1 MTKKILLALLLL
13 LSPSCIKISAGT
25 SANTRVPFITSTLPP
40 TKFGLSLPTDTP
52 TAPPT
57 STPPMLA
64 TDVTSTPACKDGAIL
79 LADVSYPD
87 NTRLTAGE
95 KFTKTWKLQNTG
107 NCKWTGYTAAFLSG
121 DKMEA
126 PDSVPVPETDP
137 KATVEVS
144 VDLVAPLNDG
154 AFTGSFELRNAAGQV
169 IPIGTE
175 RSFWVKIVVG
185 NGASQVSSS
194 ERVVATLKPTN
205 FSQCNYS
212 ENAGYVQELIG
223 LINQAR
229 ADAQVPTLTV
239 NAQLTAAAQGHSVDM
254 ACGNFLSHAGS
265 DGSYISD
272 RVRAAGYPGYGA
284 SEIIAIGTPRDAL
297 RQWRDDPGHWEFVL
311 NPYTIDIGVG
321 YAYSASSD
329 FGGYFTVDFSTP

>member
-1 MTKKILLALLLL
+1 MPA
-13 LSPSCIKISAGT
+13 A
-25 SANTRVPFITSTLPP
+25 
-40 TKFGLSLPTDTP
+40 D
-52 TAPPT
+52 
-57 STPPMLA
+57 A
-64 TDVTSTPACKDGAIL
+64 TTTPACKDGAIL
-79 LADVSYPD
+79 VEDVTYPD

-107 NCKWTGYTAAFLSG
+107 TCKWTGYTVAFVSG

-126 PDSVPVPETDP
+126 PASVPVPETEP

-144 VDLVAPLNDG
+144 VDLVAPANDG
-154 AFTGSFELRNAAGQV
+154 SFTGDFELRNAAGQV
-169 IPIGTE
+169 LPIGTE
-175 RSFWVKIVVG
+175 RSFWVKITVG
-185 NGASQVSSS
+185 NGASQASNSTG
-194 ERVVATLKPTN
+194 VVATLKPTN
-205 FSQCNYS
+205 FSQCHYS

-229 ADAQVPTLTV
+229 LAAQLSALTV
-239 NAQLTAAAQGHSVDM
+239 NAQLSAAAQGHSVDM

-265 DGSYISD
+265 DGSYIGD

-284 SEIIAIGTPRDAL
+284 SEIIAIGTPQDAM
-297 RQWRDDPGHWEFVL
+297 RQWQNDQGHWEFVL